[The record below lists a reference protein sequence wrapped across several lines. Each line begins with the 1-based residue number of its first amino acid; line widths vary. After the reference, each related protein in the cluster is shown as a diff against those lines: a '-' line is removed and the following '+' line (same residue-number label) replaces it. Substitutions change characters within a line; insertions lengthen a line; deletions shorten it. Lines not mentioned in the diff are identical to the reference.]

1 MRHKTAISAFLLLAL
16 CAAIGC
22 ENADSEK
29 GVSWNGASRPATT
42 TTTTTAA
49 TSAATTATTAT
60 ATTTTTAAKPATT
73 TTTTTSATSATTTTT
88 AAGNNIATRSLPTGT
103 PATTGGVAD
112 AVPFS
117 SLSWSFGGVSG
128 SGAKQSG
135 VVISGLSCSKN
146 GLSFRYNK
154 DLSAWGRSKSSAG
167 DIACLFVQRS
177 NGSWVGGKFDWI
189 SSSRTTR
196 DFKNIY
202 ENYHGW
208 SLAGVPNPC
217 NVAFVI
223 LSGDCKRRSNVI
235 SGRWAR

>member
-1 MRHKTAISAFLLLAL
+1 MRHKPAPIAFLLLAL

-22 ENADSEK
+22 ENADAEK
-29 GVSWNGASRPATT
+29 GVSWNGASRPAPAA
-42 TTTTTAA
+42 TTTA
-49 TSAATTATTAT
+49 TTTASKPATTAT
-60 ATTTTTAAKPATT
+60 ATATATTASKPATT
-73 TTTTTSATSATTTTT
+73 TTTTATTTTT
-88 AAGNNIATRSLPTGT
+88 GNVIATRNLPAG
-103 PATTGGVAD
+103 AAGATGGVAD

-117 SLSWSFGGVSG
+117 SLRWSFGGVSG

-146 GLSFRYNK
+146 GLSFRYSK
-154 DLSAWGRSKSSAG
+154 DLSAWGRSKSAAS

-177 NGSWVGGKFDWI
+177 DGAWVGGKFDWI

-202 ENYHGW
+202 EKYHGW

-223 LSGDCKRRSNVI
+223 VSGDCKRRSNVI

>member
-1 MRHKTAISAFLLLAL
+1 MRTKPAPLAFLLLAL

-22 ENADSEK
+22 ENADAEK
-29 GVSWNGASRPATT
+29 GVSWNGASRPAPAPAA
-42 TTTTTAA
+42 TTTA
-49 TSAATTATTAT
+49 TTTATTAT
-60 ATTTTTAAKPATT
+60 KPATTSSSTTSATTATTTT
-73 TTTTTSATSATTTTT
+73 
-88 AAGNNIATRSLPTGT
+88 AGNTIATRSLPTGGL
-103 PATTGGVAD
+103 PAAAGVGD
-112 AVPFS
+112 AVPYS
-117 SLSWSFGGVSG
+117 SLRWSFGGVSG

-135 VVISGLSCSKN
+135 VVISGLSCSRN
-146 GLSFRYNK
+146 GLSFRYSK
-154 DLSAWGRSKSSAG
+154 DLSAWGRSKSAAS

-177 NGSWVGGKFDWI
+177 DGAWVGGKFDWI

-202 ENYHGW
+202 EKYHGW

-223 LSGDCKRRSNVI
+223 VSGDCKRRSNVI